1 MVGWISS
8 TVTSTLRKRTS
19 TIKTQTCKTLMRPG
33 TPPLSV
39 FRRCLDD
46 SSLATRQHTVE
57 VAALPGGHLTAATAG
72 LQGVNRVGVAAETLG
87 AFQHAIRLA
96 NKCVSRAAILRRH
109 ALTQAADF
117 RMPAPLV
124 AKTMRPVNA
133 PAGMANTFGNANR
146 TAPRN
151 LGSATRLRWVRT

>member
-1 MVGWISS
+1 MV
-8 TVTSTLRKRTS
+8 STLRKRTS
-19 TIKTQTCKTLMRPG
+19 TIQTQTCKTLMRPG

-46 SSLATRQHTVE
+46 SRLASRRHAVE

-72 LQGVNRVGVAAETLG
+72 LQHVNHVGVAEETLG
-87 AFQHAIRLA
+87 TLRHAIRLA
-96 NKCVSRAAILRRH
+96 NRCVSRAATLRRY

-124 AKTMRPVNA
+124 VTTMRPVNA
-133 PAGMANTFGNANR
+133 PAGMTNTCGNANR
-146 TAPRN
+146 TAPRD
-151 LGSATRLRWVRT
+151 LGSATRLR